1 MMKNLPAIQETWGRS
16 LGGEDTLETGIT
28 THFSILAWWIP
39 WTEEP
44 SRLQSMGSQRVRH
57 DWVTNTFTFFMK
69 EKGGNDYLMKKKVKV
84 KLLSRIRLFATPW
97 TVAHQAPPSMG
108 FSRQE
113 YWSGLPFPSPGN
125 LPDPEIGSRSP
136 ALQADALTSEPPGKP
151 TTLYEW
157 WVLRFSVYHNTADYK
172 MKIIHNT
179 AEFDF
184 KIFYGL
190 KNQLV
195 PTPNTLLI

>member
-16 LGGEDTLETGIT
+16 LGGEDTLEKGIT

-113 YWSGLPFPSPGN
+113 YWSGLPFIKSLGF
-125 LPDPEIGSRSP
+125 
-136 ALQADALTSEPPGKP
+136 
-151 TTLYEW
+151 
-157 WVLRFSVYHNTADYK
+157 LRLLGFLLRLWDLLEQELS
-172 MKIIHNT
+172 
-179 AEFDF
+179 
-184 KIFYGL
+184 L
-190 KNQLV
+190 SSSCPL
-195 PTPNTLLI
+195 TLLQD